1 MALKVEVYQKEKV
14 RPSSPTPQTLRNY
27 KLSLLDILLANFYT
41 PIVFF
46 YDSHAGDHDYDE
58 LKDSLM
64 KTLSILYPLAGRM
77 KDGSTT
83 IECNDEGADF
93 VRANVT
99 NCDLGEFLRHPKL
112 EDISQLLPLD
122 PNPNVIHPAQP
133 MLAVQLNRFRCGG
146 TAVAFCVW
154 HGLADAGAMV
164 GLFNTLAAINRG
176 EEPSDPGGLVVD
188 ASAIFRPGNF
198 VRPMPRSL
206 KNPGNYSSKRFVF
219 GKQDIER
226 LRNDYYHPSEH
237 PHRPSRVKALSA
249 FIWAAVIRAILPAN
263 PNLKTHL
270 LTNVVNLRKKLNP
283 PLPSQCLGNICQAV
297 AARWESE
304 ADGGGRVTAGFL
316 VGRVAEAID
325 KVTDDYLREMHVEGG
340 YLKALLN
347 VSKALHNVD
356 EIKIFSISSW
366 CNFPFSQVDFGWGKP
381 IWIGLVHT
389 QEDLAVFVD
398 AEDGGIEVWIALAQE
413 IMYNLDKDMEFN
425 TYVSFSQIFFEP
437 SCPLRSAV
445 YLEDRER
452 FSPRMLHHHSLV
464 RLVQCAQKTIE
475 VYQKEKVR
483 PSSPTP
489 QTLRNYKLSLLD
501 ILVATFYT
509 TIVFFY
515 DSLSGGHDYDELKD
529 SLMKT
534 LSVLYPLAG
543 RMKDGSTTI
552 ECNDEG
558 ADFVRA
564 NVTNCDLDEFL
575 RHPKLEDIR
584 QLLPLDPNPNA
595 IDPSQPMLAVQLN
608 RFRCGGTA
616 VAFCVW
622 HGLADA
628 GAMVGLFNT
637 LAAINRGEGPI
648 NPGGL
653 VVDASAIFRPG
664 NLVRSPL
671 MPFSLK
677 NRGNYSKRFVFGKQ
691 DIERLRNDYYH
702 PSEHRHRPSRVKTLS
717 AFIWAAVIRAILPAN
732 PNLKTHLL
740 TNVVNL
746 RKKLNPPLPSQC
758 LGNISQAV
766 AARWESEADGDGSV
780 TPGFLVGRVA
790 EAINKVTDD
799 YVREMHVEG
808 GYLKAILDVSKEL
821 HNADEIKILSI
832 SSWCNFP
839 FSQVDFGWGKPIW
852 ISLGHTPEDTAIFL
866 DAENGG
872 IEVWIGLAQEIMC
885 NLDKNMEFNAYVS
898 FSQIFSEPS
907 CPLRSAVYVEDRES
921 PV

>member
-1 MALKVEVYQKEKV
+1 MALKVEVYQKEEV

-27 KLSLLDILLANFYT
+27 KLSLLDILVATFYNS
-41 PIVFF
+41 IVFF

-122 PNPNVIHPAQP
+122 PNPNAIDPSQH

-176 EEPSDPGGLVVD
+176 G
-188 ASAIFRPGNF
+188 
-198 VRPMPRSL
+198 
-206 KNPGNYSSKRFVF
+206 
-219 GKQDIER
+219 
-226 LRNDYYHPSEH
+226 
-237 PHRPSRVKALSA
+237 
-249 FIWAAVIRAILPAN
+249 
-263 PNLKTHL
+263 
-270 LTNVVNLRKKLNP
+270 
-283 PLPSQCLGNICQAV
+283 
-297 AARWESE
+297 
-304 ADGGGRVTAGFL
+304 
-316 VGRVAEAID
+316 
-325 KVTDDYLREMHVEGG
+325 
-340 YLKALLN
+340 
-347 VSKALHNVD
+347 
-356 EIKIFSISSW
+356 
-366 CNFPFSQVDFGWGKP
+366 
-381 IWIGLVHT
+381 
-389 QEDLAVFVD
+389 
-398 AEDGGIEVWIALAQE
+398 
-413 IMYNLDKDMEFN
+413 
-425 TYVSFSQIFFEP
+425 
-437 SCPLRSAV
+437 
-445 YLEDRER
+445 
-452 FSPRMLHHHSLV
+452 
-464 RLVQCAQKTIE
+464 
-475 VYQKEKVR
+475 
-483 PSSPTP
+483 
-489 QTLRNYKLSLLD
+489 
-501 ILVATFYT
+501 
-509 TIVFFY
+509 
-515 DSLSGGHDYDELKD
+515 
-529 SLMKT
+529 
-534 LSVLYPLAG
+534 
-543 RMKDGSTTI
+543 
-552 ECNDEG
+552 
-558 ADFVRA
+558 
-564 NVTNCDLDEFL
+564 
-575 RHPKLEDIR
+575 
-584 QLLPLDPNPNA
+584 
-595 IDPSQPMLAVQLN
+595 
-608 RFRCGGTA
+608 
-616 VAFCVW
+616 
-622 HGLADA
+622 
-628 GAMVGLFNT
+628 
-637 LAAINRGEGPI
+637 GPI

-702 PSEHRHRPSRVKTLS
+702 PSEHRHRPSRVKALS

-808 GYLKAILDVSKEL
+808 GYLRAILDVSKEL

-839 FSQVDFGWGKPIW
+839 FSQVDFGWGQPIW
-852 ISLGHTPEDTAIFL
+852 ISLGHTPEDMAIFL
-866 DAENGG
+866 DAEDEG
-872 IEVWIGLAQEIMC
+872 IEVWMGLTQEIMC
-885 NLDKNMEFNAYVS
+885 NLDKDMEFNAYVS

-907 CPLRSAVYVEDRES
+907 CPLPSTVYVEDRERL
-921 PV
+921 V